1 MTATM
6 KDVRTL
12 CPCGRW
18 ATHEVIQRR
27 PDWQGGER
35 NVSLGLF
42 CERCAKQKVRL
53 LNPGRSA

>member
-18 ATHEVIQRR
+18 ATHEVFDEIECPAPIRR
-27 PDWQGGER
+27 LGVR
-35 NVSLGLF
+35 SLGLF
-42 CERCAKQKVRL
+42 CERCAKQKVKL
-53 LNPGRSA
+53 LGGRT